1 LEVRAVGLA
10 ITCVCCDSSEIVEVL
25 VLVVRG
31 SEGTG
36 ISLADEF
43 VSVTGISVETAEN
56 DRSVKVLVDIV
67 FASFFVAVAEALCE
81 AGAGLLSADKRV
93 DEALVEVDDTDGLT
107 PETDVTDTGVP
118 AFADLAPF
126 ELEGALVAAGDI
138 LRALDRVVIL

>member
-1 LEVRAVGLA
+1 
-10 ITCVCCDSSEIVEVL
+10 VCCDSSEVVEVL
-25 VLVVRG
+25 MLVVRG

-67 FASFFVAVAEALCE
+67 FASLFVAVAEALCE
-81 AGAGLLSADKRV
+81 AGGGLLSADKRV
-93 DEALVEVDDTDGLT
+93 DEALVEVDDTDGLI
-107 PETDVTDTGVP
+107 PVTDTGVP

-138 LRALDRVVIL
+138 LSALDRVVIL